1 MYQSLKDIKVTWAH
15 NVRGF
20 NYNQMALIPWTC
32 NKDMLLSRLLP
43 HNGNGWEKKIKK
55 AGHNIPFKNISLM
68 T

>member
-1 MYQSLKDIKVTWAH
+1 MSQSLKDITVPWAH

-20 NYNQMALIPWTC
+20 NYNQMALISWTC
-32 NKDMLLSRLLP
+32 NKDMLLSILLP
-43 HNGNGWEKKIKK
+43 HDAWEKKIKK